1 LTDQVLVLNTGSSSI
16 KYQLFQMS
24 AHRVLVAGVLE
35 GIGEEHSKL
44 THRPATGEPTTF
56 NEPVADQQAGFDL
69 IRRAFEEAG
78 GMPTG
83 LAAIGHRVVHGGELF
98 SAPTLIDDAVIA
110 AIEKLTPLAPLH
122 NPSNLTGIRL
132 ARDLYPDVP
141 QVAVFDT
148 AFHSTMPASAY
159 RYALPEELTT
169 RLGIRRYG
177 FHGTSH
183 AYVSRAAARHLD
195 RPIADLKLITLH
207 LGNGASVAAIDG
219 GRSIDTSMGMTPLE
233 GLVMGSRS
241 GDLDPAVVLYL
252 QREGGLSADEV
263 DSLLNSRSGLKGLAG
278 SNDVRVLSARAEA
291 SDPVAALALDI
302 FCYRIRKYVGA
313 YAVALGRLDGLIFTA
328 GVGQNSAVIR
338 AQVCSGLGILGVQ
351 LDADRNQRPG
361 NDSSAEGAAR
371 PWTISAPGSA
381 VSVLVVPTDE
391 ELEIA
396 QQSLAKIQ
404 E

>member
-1 LTDQVLVLNTGSSSI
+1 MTDQVLVLNTGSSSI
-16 KYQLFQMS
+16 KYQLFEMS
-24 AHRVLVAGVLE
+24 EHRVLVAGVLE
-35 GIGEEHSKL
+35 GIGEERSKL
-44 THRPATGEPTTF
+44 THRPAAGEPATF
-56 NEPVADQQAGFDL
+56 NEQVADQQAGFNL
-69 IRRAFEEAG
+69 IRRAFEESG
-78 GMPTG
+78 GLPTE
-83 LAAIGHRVVHGGELF
+83 LVAIGHRVVHGGDRF

-122 NPSNLTGIRL
+122 NPSNLAGIRL
-132 ARDLYPDVP
+132 ARDLYPDVA

-148 AFHSTMPASAY
+148 AFHSTMPATAY
-159 RYALPEELTT
+159 RYALPEEWTT

-195 RPIADLKLITLH
+195 RPLAELKLITLH

-219 GRSIDTSMGMTPLE
+219 GRSVDTSMGMTPLE

-252 QREGGLSADEV
+252 QREGGLSVDEV
-263 DSLLNSRSGLKGLAG
+263 DSLLNGRSGLKGLAG
-278 SNDVRVLSARAEA
+278 SNDVRVLSERAEA
-291 SDPVAALALDI
+291 SDPAAALALDI

-313 YAVALGRLDGLIFTA
+313 YAVALGRLDGLVFTA
-328 GVGQNSAVIR
+328 GVGQNSAPIR
-338 AQVCSGLGILGVQ
+338 AQVCSGLGILGVE
-351 LDADRNQRPG
+351 LDAERNQNPAPG
-361 NDSSAEGAAR
+361 TEGPAKPR
-371 PWTISAPGSA
+371 TISAAGSP

-396 QQSLAKIQ
+396 QQSLAKIR